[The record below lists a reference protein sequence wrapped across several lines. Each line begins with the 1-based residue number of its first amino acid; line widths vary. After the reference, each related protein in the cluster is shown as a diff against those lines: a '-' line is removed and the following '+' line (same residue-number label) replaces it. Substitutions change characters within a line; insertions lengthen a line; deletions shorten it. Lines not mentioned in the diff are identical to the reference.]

1 MRLGLLTR
9 QHQLRLA
16 MVLRSS
22 ARDDHSPACKFA
34 AVPITSSRTTPKKP
48 PWAVFAYPFTPLFR
62 STRVQSSRN
71 GFFLSSPVSEAGA
84 VGLMYR
90 KNIMH
95 AFTVFDVLRVSLTRA
110 DSVEGIGVR
119 SGTVTCTI
127 DLSASSLAHQG
138 MALKCAMGSAIG
150 FLEYQHGFNNRRPP
164 RETLSTVTNSRKP
177 QLHSL
182 RAQKTL
188 T

>member
-1 MRLGLLTR
+1 
-9 QHQLRLA
+9 

-22 ARDDHSPACKFA
+22 ARDHSPACKFA

-48 PWAVFAYPFTPLFR
+48 PCAVFAYPLTPLFR
-62 STRVQSSRN
+62 STKVQSSKN
-71 GFFLSSPVSEAGA
+71 GFFLSSPVSDAGR

-90 KNIMH
+90 KNVMH
-95 AFTVFDVLRVSLTRA
+95 AFTVFDVLSVSRTRA

-119 SGTVTCTI
+119 SGTVTCTT
-127 DLSASSLAHQG
+127 DLSARSLAHQG

-150 FLEYQHGFNNRRPP
+150 FFGYQLGFNSKRSP
-164 RETLSTVTNSRKP
+164 RDP
-177 QLHSL
+177 LHYDQFSKASIL
-182 RAQKTL
+182 LCFWAQKIL